1 MSARCSLSLA
11 VGIASLLPLGLHAT
25 DSPEGLEL
33 FEKKIR
39 PALIAHCV
47 ECHGAEKQKGGL
59 RVDSREPLRTG
70 GDSGPAVV
78 PGKPADS
85 LLLSSIKHLDP
96 DMKMPAKAP
105 KLEDSLI
112 EDFERWIT
120 LGAPDPRDHP
130 PTAAEAAAGI
140 WTQKF
145 NDWKQ
150 WWCFQPVRPSAP
162 PTVKDAA
169 WSAHPVDRFLLAGME
184 TRGLAPAA
192 DADPRTLFR
201 RLSYQLTGLPPTPA
215 ETERFAAQPDVAKAV
230 EGFLASP
237 HFGEHWAR
245 HWMDLVRFAETHGS
259 EGDPEIPE
267 AWRYRDY
274 LIKAFNSDV
283 PADQLIRE
291 HLAGDLLPN
300 PRIDAAEHTNESAI
314 GTAHLRLV
322 EHGFQPVDTRD
333 EQVKTLD
340 SQIDTAMK
348 AFQALT
354 VSCAR
359 CHDHKFD
366 PISQHDYYALQ
377 GIFAN
382 GRPAMVTID
391 QPEALTKNDAA
402 LTALKAKLKPLIAGA
417 WLAEAARFPDRLRAY
432 DAAQARQQQLT
443 ERISQVEQ
451 QLAAV
456 ETEGRQKLSGAAKPA
471 LPVIPMARWT
481 FDADAH
487 DTIGHLDGE
496 LLGGAQVRNGR
507 LVLDGKE
514 AQMRTAPLAHDL
526 REKTLEAWVAPAN
539 LTQRGG
545 GVISVEDQNGAIFDS
560 VVFAEKQ
567 PRRWIAGS
575 DNFRRSIAIPAPEET
590 AEPGQ
595 LIHLAC
601 VWQADRRIAFFRNG
615 QPYGEPFTPNAEQMA
630 VFAAGNARVLLGLRH
645 TRSRG
650 FFAGEIEEARL
661 YDRALGV
668 SEIAASYA
676 AGPGGDIAKPEAIFA
691 ALSPEAQARHRTL
704 SEQIANLRREIT
716 EPGNG
721 LTLAWMKAIAAAK
734 SNATHPLAPWLAVRE
749 GGAERWT
756 QLKADRAKTLTADT
770 DLLRDKYR
778 LIWDLADPQ
787 VAAKWFRHGCGLPDQ
802 PFHTGDFAV
811 LPGSEAFLTTLMPAG
826 FHTHSLSTKHNGI
839 LQSPRF
845 KIDSDFISV
854 RAAGAGG
861 AQVRVIV
868 DGYPLPNNGGI
879 FARAQLD
886 KAEPAWVKLDTKYR
900 RGSWAYLEFAT
911 RADLTK
917 SDKKAAD
924 GPISWFEASLVAFHD
939 EDRTPGEVIA
949 LDTLD
954 SATPEALAAQT
965 QQAIQAWQSG
975 HLTEPD
981 RILLQA
987 LLRTGLLPTTTPE
1000 GNALVT
1006 EYRRLEA
1013 EIPEP
1018 HRIPGVLETDQDDAP
1033 LLTRGDHLKP
1043 AELVPRSFLSVVD
1056 ATPFSKAPAS
1066 RSGRLE
1072 LARAITDPRNP
1083 LTARVMVNRAWH
1095 WIFGRGLVGT
1105 PDNFGRMGQK
1115 PTNPELLDYLAAR
1128 FAAPEAEGGFAWS
1141 FKKLITHLATTR
1153 TFALA
1158 STPPPT
1164 AAELDTPNDL
1174 LTHSRI
1180 RRLEAEP
1187 LRDSL
1192 LVLAGQ
1198 LDDRMYGPGDN
1209 ALAQPKEQTRRSLY
1223 LTIRRNTLSPFLAVF
1238 DAPKPFATTGRRDET
1253 NVPAQSLTLLNSPFV
1268 IHCAERFAD
1277 RATKAEP
1284 SDAAARAGWMF
1295 AEAFGRPATTEE
1307 LATTHRF
1314 LDALAADESLTPD
1327 RLLSDRPLWRD
1338 FAQSLINAKEFIY
1351 LR

>member
-1 MSARCSLSLA
+1 MTVRRSLPLA
-11 VGIASLLPLGLHAT
+11 VGIASILPLGLHAA

-39 PALIAHCV
+39 PALISHCA

-85 LLLSSIKHLDP
+85 LLLTSIKHLDP

-112 EDFERWIT
+112 ADFERWIT

-130 PTAAEAAAGI
+130 PTAAEATAGV

-150 WWCFQPVRPSAP
+150 WWCFQPVRLTTP
-162 PTVKDAA
+162 PQVKNIE
-169 WSAHPVDRFLLAGME
+169 WSSHPVDRFLLAGME
-184 TRGLAPAA
+184 ARGLAPAG

-215 ETERFAAQPDVAKAV
+215 ETERFAAEPDVDKVV

-274 LIKAFNSDV
+274 LVRAFNSDV
-283 PADQLIRE
+283 PVDQLIRE

-300 PRIDAAEHTNESAI
+300 PRLDAAEHVNESAI

-333 EQVKTLD
+333 EQIKTLD

-382 GRPAMVTID
+382 SRPAMVTID
-391 QPEALTKNDAA
+391 QPGVLTKNDAA
-402 LTALKAKLKPLIAGA
+402 LTALKAKLKPLIAGS
-417 WLAEAARFPDRLRAY
+417 WLAEAARFPERLRAY
-432 DAAQARQQQLT
+432 DAAQARQHQLT
-443 ERISQVEQ
+443 EQIHQVEK
-451 QLAAV
+451 QLAV
-456 ETEGRQKLSGAAKPA
+456 LENEGRLKLGSTAKPA
-471 LPVIPMARWT
+471 LPVTPMARWT

-487 DTIGHLDGE
+487 DTVGHLDGE
-496 LLGGAQVRNGR
+496 LLGGAEVRTGR
-507 LVLDGKE
+507 LILNGKD

-539 LTQRGG
+539 LDQRGG
-545 GVISVEDQNGAIFDS
+545 GVISVEDHNGAIFDS

-595 LIHLAC
+595 LVHLAC
-601 VWQADRRIAFFRNG
+601 VWRADRHIAFFRNG

-630 VFAAGNARVLLGLRH
+630 VFAAGDARVLLGLRH
-645 TRSRG
+645 SRSRG

-661 YDRALGV
+661 YDRALDP

-676 AGPGGDIAKPEAIFA
+676 AGAGGDIAKPEAVVA
-691 ALSPEAQARHRTL
+691 ALSPAAQAQHWAL
-704 SEQIANLRREIT
+704 SGQIATLRREAAD
-716 EPGNG
+716 PGG
-721 LTLAWMKAIAAAK
+721 DLTPAWMKAIEAAK
-734 SNATHPLAPWLAVRE
+734 ADATHPLAPWLAQRE
-749 GGAERWT
+749 GGAARWT
-756 QLKADRAKTLTADT
+756 QLKTDRDKTLAT
-770 DLLRDKYR
+770 DRELLRDKYR
-778 LIWDLADPQ
+778 IVWNLADPQ
-787 VAAKWFRHGCGLPDQ
+787 VAAKWFRHGSGLPGE
-802 PFHTGDFAV
+802 PFHAGDFSI
-811 LPGSEAFLTTLMPAG
+811 PTSGDAFLTTLMPAG
-826 FHTHSLSTKHNGI
+826 FHTHSLSLKHNGI

-868 DGYPLPNNGGI
+868 DGYPLPNNGSI
-879 FARAQLD
+879 FSRAQLD

-917 SDKKAAD
+917 SDKKASDAST
-924 GPISWFEASLVAFHD
+924 SWFEASLVAFHD
-939 EDRTPGEVIA
+939 EDRTPGEAIV
-949 LDTLD
+949 LDTLNS
-954 SATPEALAAQT
+954 SAPEALAAQT

-975 HLTEPD
+975 HLTEPG

-987 LLRTGLLPTTTPE
+987 LVRADLLPTSNPE
-1000 GNALVT
+1000 ANALVT

-1013 EIPEP
+1013 EISEP
-1018 HRIPGVLETDQDDAP
+1018 HRIPGVLEADQDDAP

-1056 ATPFSKAPAS
+1056 ATPFANAPAS

-1072 LARAITDPRNP
+1072 LARAITDPHNP

-1128 FAAPEAEGGFAWS
+1128 FAAPAAEGGFGWS
-1141 FKKLITHLATTR
+1141 FKKLIAYLVTTR

-1158 STPPPT
+1158 STPPPR
-1164 AAELDTPNDL
+1164 AAEVDAPNDL

-1192 LVLAGQ
+1192 IQLAGQ

-1209 ALAQPKEQTRRSLY
+1209 VMAQPPQQVRRSIY
-1223 LTIRRNTLSPFLAVF
+1223 LTIRRNSLSPFLTVF

-1268 IHCAERFAD
+1268 IHCAGRFAD
-1277 RATKAEP
+1277 RATKAQP
-1284 SDAAARAGWMF
+1284 ADAVARAGWMF
-1295 AEAFGRPATTEE
+1295 AEAFGRPATPEE
-1307 LATTHRF
+1307 LTTTRRF
-1314 LDALAADESLTPD
+1314 LDTLSADESLPPD
-1327 RLLSDRPLWRD
+1327 KLLTDRSLWQD